1 MNTARGM
8 VLLAVGATGRFSF
21 ATWPSRRAPQPLT
34 LSSGMFNHS
43 TGRTM
48 KKAIIISTALIVL
61 SACASQPPKTLD
73 QKLAETTSAADRKE
87 TLRLACLNEAEW
99 PASLQKVRT
108 TGRHGIQQRQRLKRT
123 PEITEMKLLC
133 RQMDDLTTADAE
145 EKLPP
150 KELATA
156 CASKVAAK
164 KQKEGK
170 GWAEHADR
178 ISHICKEMTG
188 KKL

>member
-1 MNTARGM
+1 MSK
-8 VLLAVGATGRFSF
+8 F
-21 ATWPSRRAPQPLT
+21 
-34 LSSGMFNHS
+34 
-43 TGRTM
+43 
-48 KKAIIISTALIVL
+48 ALIAVTLIAL
-61 SACASQPPKTLD
+61 SACASQPPKSLD
-73 QKLAETTSAADRKE
+73 QKLAKATDAADRKE

-108 TGRHGIQQRQRLKRT
+108 TGRHGVQQRQRLKRS
-123 PEITEMKLLC
+123 PEITEMKTLC

-156 CASKVAAK
+156 CAAKVAAK

-170 GWAEHADR
+170 GWAEHAGR
-178 ISHICKEMTG
+178 IAHVCKEMTG
-188 KKL
+188 QKL

>member
-1 MNTARGM
+1 
-8 VLLAVGATGRFSF
+8 
-21 ATWPSRRAPQPLT
+21 
-34 LSSGMFNHS
+34 
-43 TGRTM
+43 M
-48 KKAIIISTALIVL
+48 KKAIIISTVLIVL
-61 SACASQPPKTLD
+61 SACASEPAKTLD
-73 QKLAETTSAADRKE
+73 QKLAEAPADRKE

-99 PASLQKVRT
+99 PASLQKIRT
-108 TGRHGIQQRQRLKRT
+108 TGRHGTQQRQRLKRT
-123 PEITEMKLLC
+123 PEITEMKTIC

-150 KELATA
+150 KELVST
-156 CASKVAAK
+156 CAAKVADK

-178 ISHICKEMTG
+178 IAHICKEMTG

>member
-1 MNTARGM
+1 MKTT
-8 VLLAVGATGRFSF
+8 VLLAAT
-21 ATWPSRRAPQPLT
+21 L
-34 LSSGMFNHS
+34 L
-43 TGRTM
+43 
-48 KKAIIISTALIVL
+48 L
-61 SACASQPPKTLD
+61 SACAAQSTPPLTLD
-73 QKLAETTSAADRKE
+73 QKLSQTTTQEERKE

-123 PEITEMKLLC
+123 PEITEMKSLC

-156 CASKVAAK
+156 CAAKVAEK
-164 KQKEGK
+164 RQKEGK
-170 GWAEHADR
+170 GWTDHANR
-178 ISHICKEMTG
+178 ISQICERMTSRI
-188 KKL
+188 

>member
-1 MNTARGM
+1 MKSWM
-8 VLLAVGATGRFSF
+8 ILAA
-21 ATWPSRRAPQPLT
+21 
-34 LSSGMFNHS
+34 
-43 TGRTM
+43 
-48 KKAIIISTALIVL
+48 TALAL
-61 SACASQPPKTLD
+61 SACASQPPQTLD

-108 TGRHGIQQRQRLKRT
+108 TGRHGAQQRQRLKRT
-123 PEITEMKLLC
+123 PEITEMKSLC

-156 CASKVAAK
+156 CVSKVTAK

-178 ISHICKEMTG
+178 IAHICKEMTG
-188 KKL
+188 QKL

>member
-1 MNTARGM
+1 MSK
-8 VLLAVGATGRFSF
+8 F
-21 ATWPSRRAPQPLT
+21 
-34 LSSGMFNHS
+34 
-43 TGRTM
+43 
-48 KKAIIISTALIVL
+48 ALIAVTLIAL
-61 SACASQPPKTLD
+61 SACASQPPKSLD
-73 QKLAETTSAADRKE
+73 QKLAEATDAADRKE

-108 TGRHGIQQRQRLKRT
+108 TGRHGVQQRQRLKRS
-123 PEITEMKLLC
+123 PEITEMKTLC

-156 CASKVAAK
+156 CAAKVAAK

-178 ISHICKEMTG
+178 ITHVCKEMTG
-188 KKL
+188 QKL

>member
-1 MNTARGM
+1 MKTWM
-8 VLLAVGATGRFSF
+8 MLAV
-21 ATWPSRRAPQPLT
+21 
-34 LSSGMFNHS
+34 
-43 TGRTM
+43 
-48 KKAIIISTALIVL
+48 TALAI
-61 SACASQPPKTLD
+61 SACASQPSQTLD
-73 QKLAETTSAADRKE
+73 QKLSEATDAADRKE

-108 TGRHGIQQRQRLKRT
+108 TGRHGTQQRQRLKRS
-123 PEITEMKLLC
+123 PEIMEMKTLC

-150 KELATA
+150 KELASA
-156 CASKVAAK
+156 CAAKVADK

-170 GWAEHADR
+170 DWAEHADR
-178 ISHICKEMTG
+178 IAHICKEMTG

>member
-1 MNTARGM
+1 MKAKLIIVTA
-8 VLLAVGATGRFSF
+8 LLA
-21 ATWPSRRAPQPLT
+21 
-34 LSSGMFNHS
+34 
-43 TGRTM
+43 
-48 KKAIIISTALIVL
+48 L
-61 SACASQPPKTLD
+61 SACASQPAPTLD
-73 QKLAETTSAADRKE
+73 QKLSEATTPADRKE

-108 TGRHGIQQRQRLKRT
+108 TGRHGMQQRQRLKRT
-123 PEITEMKLLC
+123 PEIREMKSLC

-156 CASKVAAK
+156 CAAKVAAK

-178 ISHICKEMTG
+178 IAHICKEMTG

>member
-1 MNTARGM
+1 MSK
-8 VLLAVGATGRFSF
+8 F
-21 ATWPSRRAPQPLT
+21 
-34 LSSGMFNHS
+34 
-43 TGRTM
+43 
-48 KKAIIISTALIVL
+48 ALIAVTLIAL
-61 SACASQPPKTLD
+61 SACASQPPKSLD
-73 QKLAETTSAADRKE
+73 QKLAEATDAADRKE

-108 TGRHGIQQRQRLKRT
+108 TGRHGVQQRQRLKRS
-123 PEITEMKLLC
+123 PEITEMKTLC

-156 CASKVAAK
+156 CAAKVAAK

-170 GWAEHADR
+170 GWAEHAGR
-178 ISHICKEMTG
+178 IAHVCKEMTG
-188 KKL
+188 QKL

>member
-1 MNTARGM
+1 
-8 VLLAVGATGRFSF
+8 
-21 ATWPSRRAPQPLT
+21 
-34 LSSGMFNHS
+34 
-43 TGRTM
+43 M
-48 KKAIIISTALIVL
+48 KKFALVTVTLIAL

-73 QKLAETTSAADRKE
+73 QKLAEAPADRKE

-108 TGRHGIQQRQRLKRT
+108 TGRHGMKQRQKLKRT
-123 PEITEMKLLC
+123 PEVTGMKSLC

-156 CASKVAAK
+156 CAAKVAEK
-164 KQKEGK
+164 KQKDGK
-170 GWAEHADR
+170 GWAEHAGR
-178 ISHICKEMTG
+178 IAHICEEMTG